1 MPDSPSVDPAAAIRT
16 HGGALPYR
24 TLDELGV
31 PRTAVRA
38 AVRDGGLL
46 QVRER
51 WFAVPDAPDDVVRAV
66 RVGGSLTAASVARL
80 EGLWIRDDRRLHVRV
95 PRTAG
100 RLWSPSPV
108 PALGRRNPLDRTA
121 HGVCVH
127 YRTVPGRS
135 TARDGVVLALAE
147 MAVCAPRLDAQI
159 AVDSAL
165 SLGRI
170 TRDDLGVLRGMLG
183 ASRRRIADEAD
194 AGCQSGT
201 ETIVRLL
208 LRGRRVPHRTQAWI
222 AGVGYVDVLVGDRLV
237 VEIDGEGFHTGPE
250 FERDR
255 RRDFELAMRGYLVFR
270 VSYSMVMHE
279 WPAVREGLLAL
290 VERGEHR
297 WGARAREHERDV
309 RRSLAR
315 RHPGA

>member
-1 MPDSPSVDPAAAIRT
+1 MIRAN
-16 HGGALPYR
+16 GGALPYR
-24 TLDELGV
+24 ALDGLDVSRE
-31 PRTAVRA
+31 AVRA
-38 AVRDGGLL
+38 AVDEGKLV

-51 WFAVPDAPDDVVRAV
+51 WFAVPDAPEDVIRAV

-80 EGLWIRDDRRLHVRV
+80 EGLWIRDDRKLHVRV
-95 PRTAG
+95 ARTAG
-100 RLWSPSPV
+100 RLWSPSSV
-108 PALGRRNPLDRTA
+108 IGSRTALDRAA

-127 YRTVPGRS
+127 YRTVPGA

-147 MAVCAPRLDAQI
+147 MAACVPRLDAQI

-165 SLGRI
+165 SLGRM
-170 TRDDLGVLRGMLG
+170 THDDLEELRGLLG
-183 ASRRRIADEAD
+183 PSRRRIADQAD

-208 LRGRRVPHRTQAWI
+208 LRGRRVPHRTQARI
-222 AGVGYVDVLVGDRLV
+222 AGVGHVDVLVGDRLV
-237 VEIDGEGFHTGPE
+237 IEIDGEGFHTGPE

-255 RRDFELAMRGYLVFR
+255 RRDYELVMRGYLVFR
-270 VSYSMVMHE
+270 LSYSMVIQE
-279 WPAVREGLLAL
+279 WDAVREGVLAL

-297 WGARAREHERDV
+297 WGARARQHERDV

-315 RHPGA
+315 KHLDV